1 MNERFLRQLD
11 FIREVDK
18 LKHIVR
24 RSYITDGS
32 RRENDAEHTWH
43 IALMATLLEEYV
55 KGEQPDLL
63 RVLRMLLIHDLVEID
78 AGDTFAYDVRGNLDK
93 FERERAAADRI
104 FGILPDDQGEEMMNL
119 WLEFENGST
128 PEAKFAAAV
137 DRLQP
142 ILHNYATEGKAW
154 LEHGVTS
161 AQVLARIDAITLS
174 VPEIG
179 SWAKELIADAVQKG
193 YLLP

>member
-43 IALMATLLEEYV
+43 IALMATVLEEHV
-55 KGEQPDLL
+55 VGEQPDLL
-63 RVLRMLLIHDLVEID
+63 HVLRMLLIHDLVEID
-78 AGDTFAYDVRGNLDK
+78 AGDTFAYDVQGNLDK
-93 FERERAAADRI
+93 FDRERAAAERI
-104 FGILPDDQGEEMMNL
+104 FDILPKDQGEEMMNL

-128 PEAKFAAAV
+128 TEAKFAAAV

-179 SWAKELIADAVQKG
+179 CWAKELIADAVQKG